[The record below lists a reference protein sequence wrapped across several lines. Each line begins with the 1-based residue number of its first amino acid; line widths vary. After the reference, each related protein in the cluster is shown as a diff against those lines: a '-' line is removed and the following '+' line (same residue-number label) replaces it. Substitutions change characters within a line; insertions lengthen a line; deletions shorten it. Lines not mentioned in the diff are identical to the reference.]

1 MFYIRANGIKIA
13 ANCYGDPNKPAV
25 VLIHGGA
32 GSTSGMKGA
41 FPAEL
46 KEALVEEYF
55 VVEYDRRGHGYTG
68 YPDSFTFDEQADDVA
83 GVMDAFCIE
92 KAAIIGGSAGTYVG
106 GRAMIRHPQ
115 RFSCAVFIG
124 GASHDAGGM
133 TPAAAY
139 FKRMGIDISSLSSE
153 ELMHYGL
160 KASFAP
166 MTSRE
171 TINAFME
178 SGKLDMEFPA
188 ELTAKAFAE
197 MAHWDNRPGF
207 RELNTPVL
215 VITGKYDGL
224 NPPAVGKEMASCFK
238 NGQYLEFEYSAHGPT
253 VEEPERCIK
262 EIKTFFCEQ
271 KLW

>member
-1 MFYIRANGIKIA
+1 MFYIRANNIKTA

-25 VLIHGGA
+25 ILIHGGA

-41 FPAEL
+41 YPAEL
-46 KEALVEEYF
+46 KEALAEEYF

-68 YPDSFTFDEQADDVA
+68 YPDSFTFDEQADDVT

-106 GRAMIRHPQ
+106 GRALIRHPQ

-139 FKRMGIDISSLSSE
+139 FKRMGIDIFTTPPE
-153 ELMHYGL
+153 EVNAYAL
-160 KASFAP
+160 KATFAP
-166 MTSRE
+166 TTSPE
-171 TINAFME
+171 IVKATLE
-178 SGKLDMEFPA
+178 GSKLDIVFPP
-188 ELTAKAFAE
+188 ELTAKAYAE

-207 RELNTPVL
+207 RTLETPVL

-224 NPPAVGKEMASCFK
+224 NPPEIGKEMADSLK
-238 NGQYLEFEYSAHGPT
+238 NGKYLEFEFSAHAPT

-262 EIKTFFCEQ
+262 EIKAFFHEQ
-271 KLW
+271 KPW